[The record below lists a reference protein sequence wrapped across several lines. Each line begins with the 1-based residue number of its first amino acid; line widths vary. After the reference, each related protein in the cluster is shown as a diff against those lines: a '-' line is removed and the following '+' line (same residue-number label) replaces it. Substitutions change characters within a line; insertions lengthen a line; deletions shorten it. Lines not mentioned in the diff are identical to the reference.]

1 MTIESPTAT
10 VLGLRWDAAADE
22 LFFKVDLKESLGFLT
37 KRRVLS
43 AVAKL
48 FDPTGILA
56 PVVITGKIFIQRLW
70 AAGLSWDEPLPDE
83 LQTTWV
89 AFYSELD
96 VINKIRIPRWLGMAE
111 GRATTL
117 LGFCDASTLA
127 YAAVIY
133 IRATDAEGHS
143 AVSLLTARTKVAP
156 LKGATIPRLELCAAH
171 LLAVTLE
178 NVRISLRL
186 TDTPY
191 YLWSDSRIVL
201 CWLRKPPTTLKPF
214 VSNRVHQIHELTSP
228 NCWHYVRSAQNPADC
243 ASRGIRASQLLDHP
257 LWWQGPGWIM
267 DKHTPNFSVIELNDE
282 EHNILQS
289 EQRVSSF
296 VATTTHQPALTTRRR
311 DGQMIPLIDLAQ
323 IRKGT
328 GVSSSSKLK
337 SLNPYMDDTGVLR
350 VGGRISKADLPED
363 RRFPIILPKHGRLVE
378 LIIRHA
384 HETTL
389 HGGPQLVLQTLR
401 SRYWILNGRQA
412 VRSYGQKCVIC
423 RRHRGVTLS
432 QQMAS
437 LPRQRISTSRAFVS
451 SGVDYCGPFTV
462 RVGAKRSR
470 TKVLWYN
477 QLQTLAARI
486 EACLNSRPITPLY
499 DDPNDK
505 LALTPGDF
513 LIGAPLIAVPE
524 ATVTAIPSNRIKQW
538 LWVRHVHQK
547 FWQRWSEEYLSTLQ
561 TRNKWQKPTRDVRR
575 GDVVLVRN
583 ENLAPTHWRLGRITE
598 IHPGSDGLTRNVT
611 LRTASGTMTRAVQK
625 LCRLLDS
632 EHFEST
638 ASTGQDVQNST
649 DLATT

>member
-1 MTIESPTAT
+1 MGFYIPHHAVLGKFRVVFNASARTTTGVSLNEVQLVGTTIQDPLLNIIFRFRRFRIALSADVEKMFRQVLVKPEHRDFQRIIWRESPTDDITIYRLTTVTYGMASSPYNAVRALNQCAYDNYKVVADSQQSIAARDAILSSFYVDDFLTSCDTEENATELAFNVTSILSEGHFHLGKWNSNSGEVLARLIGNRSPNVEMTIESPTAT

-56 PVVITGKIFIQRLW
+56 PVVITGKIFIQKLW

-178 NVRISLRL
+178 NVRISFRL

-191 YLWSDSRIVL
+191 YHWSDSRIVL

-228 NCWHYVRSAQNPADC
+228 NCWHYVRSAQNPADY

-257 LWWQGPGWIM
+257 
-267 DKHTPNFSVIELNDE
+267 
-282 EHNILQS
+282 
-289 EQRVSSF
+289 
-296 VATTTHQPALTTRRR
+296 
-311 DGQMIPLIDLAQ
+311 
-323 IRKGT
+323 
-328 GVSSSSKLK
+328 
-337 SLNPYMDDTGVLR
+337 
-350 VGGRISKADLPED
+350 
-363 RRFPIILPKHGRLVE
+363 
-378 LIIRHA
+378 
-384 HETTL
+384 
-389 HGGPQLVLQTLR
+389 
-401 SRYWILNGRQA
+401 
-412 VRSYGQKCVIC
+412 
-423 RRHRGVTLS
+423 
-432 QQMAS
+432 
-437 LPRQRISTSRAFVS
+437 
-451 SGVDYCGPFTV
+451 
-462 RVGAKRSR
+462 
-470 TKVLWYN
+470 
-477 QLQTLAARI
+477 
-486 EACLNSRPITPLY
+486 
-499 DDPNDK
+499 
-505 LALTPGDF
+505 
-513 LIGAPLIAVPE
+513 
-524 ATVTAIPSNRIKQW
+524 
-538 LWVRHVHQK
+538 
-547 FWQRWSEEYLSTLQ
+547 
-561 TRNKWQKPTRDVRR
+561 
-575 GDVVLVRN
+575 
-583 ENLAPTHWRLGRITE
+583 
-598 IHPGSDGLTRNVT
+598 RNVT
-611 LRTASGTMTRAVQK
+611 LRTASGTMTRAVHK